1 VYLHTRRPIRSRL
14 KPGHHQPS
22 RTLSTA
28 IVGAFVGVVVAV
40 ASGAQAHADP
50 PPSPAQIE
58 AAIDRLWN
66 DVEPTIEA
74 HNAIKAQ
81 LAANKAKVAQ
91 LTEQIRPLQAQVDA
105 AMAKVSEIAV
115 AYYKG
120 GPASTFNALLTS
132 GSPTTLADQLTML
145 NMIARSQAE
154 EISDVADLKAK
165 YDAQKKP
172 LDDLVAQ
179 LTTQEADLAAKEKI
193 INAEIKRLNDMRLA
207 AYGAG
212 GGVGELSPVPCPLT
226 YPGGAAGVAV
236 QYACRQIGKTY
247 VWGAEGPNHFDC
259 SGLTLAAWRQAGIRL
274 PHNAAEQ
281 RQVVT
286 PVSRANLRA
295 GDLVFYYSDVHH
307 VGMYIG
313 GNWIVHASRPGEPV
327 RLRQIDLAPIKS
339 YGRPG

>member
-1 VYLHTRRPIRSRL
+1 MHHHTGRPIRSRL
-14 KPGHHQPS
+14 KARYARHP
-22 RTLSTA
+22 RTLLTA
-28 IVGAFVGVVVAV
+28 LAGTFTGVVVALV
-40 ASGAQAHADP
+40 PAVPAHADP
-50 PPSPAQIE
+50 QSPAQIE
-58 AAIDRLWN
+58 AAIDQLWN
-66 DVEPTIEA
+66 QVEPTIEA

-81 LAANKAKVAQ
+81 LTANKAKVAQ

-105 AMAKVSEIAV
+105 AMAKVTVIAV
-115 AYYKG
+115 EYYKG
-120 GPASTFNALLTS
+120 GPASTFNALLTT
-132 GSPTTLADQLTML
+132 GSPTTLTDQLTLL

-179 LTTQEADLAAKEKI
+179 LAAQEADLAAKEKI
-193 INAEIKRLNDMRLA
+193 INAEIKRLNELRLA

-212 GGVGELSPVPCPLT
+212 GGVGQLSPVPCPLS

-236 QYACRQIGKTY
+236 RYACRQVGKTY
-247 VWGAEGPNHFDC
+247 VWGADGPDHYDC
-259 SGLTLAAWRQAGIRL
+259 SGLTMASWAQAGVRL

-281 RQVVT
+281 RQAVKPVT
-286 PVSRANLRA
+286 RAMLRP
-295 GDLVFYYSDVHH
+295 GDLVFYYSPVHH

-313 GNWIVHASRPGEPV
+313 GNWIVHAYRAGEPV
-327 RLRQIDLAPIKS
+327 RVRAMDSAPITS